1 MIYVCVPVH
10 NEASTV
16 GLVLWKVRQVFTAFE
31 REYQIIACDDGS
43 NDGTNEVLA
52 SYARVLPLTIVTH
65 KKREG
70 YARSLEELLR
80 IALQRT
86 DRPKRDCA
94 ITLHA
99 DFVHPPEAMEEMVKR
114 LESGADLV
122 VAEQDKTVNAAS
134 DEHRPAVASWPER
147 IVRRWAP
154 RLLGVA
160 GDVKDSISGF
170 VALRLI
176 VLRQA
181 TRAAPA
187 APLLTT
193 DGWAANAELLARLG
207 GHARRIEVVPSAA
220 RYDLKQRPS
229 RTRLLPQLLSLWRS
243 RGVIR
248 SARSTGGTPGPGVAG
263 AIVAAALLAGAGPLA
278 GQDTVCV
285 GVIVNPPTTATSTAP
300 MVGAVRPAPVPVVRF
315 PTGERLTFT
324 AKYGLFTVGTAVMEV
339 MGIDTVQRT
348 ETVHIQFRIS
358 GGALW
363 YHLDQTIE
371 SWVGRYDFR
380 SRRFASVQDERGRH
394 RERRYEILP
403 DSGYYR
409 EEGRDTTF
417 ATVLDPLDDA
427 SFLYWIRT
435 VPLEVGKR
443 YEYARYFRPDRNPV
457 ILEVLGRE
465 KVSVAGKKW
474 NALVV
479 RPRIPQGRGI
489 FAEKSETRIWLSDDE
504 RRLVLAIQSNFSF
517 GQVTLKLK
525 DFVVPGGVP

>member
-31 REYQIIACDDGS
+31 REYQIIACDDAS
-43 NDGTNEVLA
+43 TDGTADVLT
-52 SYARVLPLTIVTH
+52 SYARVLPLTVIKH
-65 KKREG
+65 RSREG

-80 IALQRT
+80 VALQRT

-99 DFVHPPEAMEEMVKR
+99 DFVHAPETMEEMVKR

-122 VAEQDKTVNAAS
+122 VAEQYRSLGA
-134 DEHRPAVASWPER
+134 RSWPER
-147 IVRRWAP
+147 WARQWAP
-154 RLLGVA
+154 RLLRVG
-160 GDVKDSISGF
+160 GGVKDSISGF
-170 VALRLI
+170 TALRLI

-181 TRAAPA
+181 LRGGD
-187 APLLTT
+187 APLLTAE
-193 DGWAANAELLARLG
+193 GWSANAELLARLG
-207 GHARRIEVVPSAA
+207 THARRIEVVPSAA

-229 RTRLLPQLLSLWRS
+229 RSKPWQQLLSAWRS
-243 RGVIR
+243 RGLV
-248 SARSTGGTPGPGVAG
+248 SAARKGSAMI
-263 AIVAAALLAGAGPLA
+263 ALALLMTGRPLA
-278 GQDTVCV
+278 GQDTVCT
-285 GVIVNPPTTATSTAP
+285 GVIAGSSAAP
-300 MVGAVRPAPVPVVRF
+300 AVQPVVRAVPAVPF
-315 PTGERLTFT
+315 PVGERLTYS
-324 AKYGLFTVGTAVMEV
+324 AKYGVFSVGNATMEV
-339 MGIDTVQRT
+339 AGIDTVHGV
-348 ETVHIQFRIS
+348 ETVHLRFRIT
-358 GGALW
+358 GGAFW

-380 SRRFASVQDERGRH
+380 SRRFQSIQDERDKH
-394 RERRYEILP
+394 RERRYDIYP
-403 DSGYYR
+403 DSGFYR
-409 EEGRDTTF
+409 EQGRDTTF

-427 SFLYWIRT
+427 AFLYWIRT

-465 KVSVAGKKW
+465 RVSVAGKKW
-474 NALVV
+474 RALVV

-504 RRLVLAIQSNFSF
+504 QRIVLAIQSNFSF

-525 DFVVPGGVP
+525 DYVVPGVNQP